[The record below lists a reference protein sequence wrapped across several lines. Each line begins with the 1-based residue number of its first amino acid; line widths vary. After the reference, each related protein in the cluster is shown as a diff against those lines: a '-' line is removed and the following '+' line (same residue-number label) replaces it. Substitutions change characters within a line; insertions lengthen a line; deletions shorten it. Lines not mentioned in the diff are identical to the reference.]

1 MCAYSRRS
9 ELRKV
14 LTELVFKSVQDAS
27 LLDYNYNIEQVLW
40 SDSCKQVC
48 ESMLVLELFIKTGEG
63 QGGHDQI
70 KRVVVD
76 CTLEETRE
84 FVGRLVSIEKE
95 VVAASQGQQ

>member
-1 MCAYSRRS
+1 
-9 ELRKV
+9 
-14 LTELVFKSVQDAS
+14 
-27 LLDYNYNIEQVLW
+27 
-40 SDSCKQVC
+40 
-48 ESMLVLELFIKTGEG
+48 MLVLELFIKTGEG